1 MLITW
6 KFPKSI
12 VGRKKTPSWA
22 TCGPRVWDPWSNT
35 RKQDKTKSH
44 ITLPQVGSTDQ
55 SQPANI
61 RVGLCWL

>member
-44 ITLPQVGSTDQ
+44 ITLPQVG
-55 SQPANI
+55 
-61 RVGLCWL
+61 